1 MAIEKLKIA
10 MYMAD
15 KPDND
20 EEEMVDGCPAATQ
33 DIEVNIKN
41 RQKAIEVAN
50 YGPMN
55 PALPNKSY
63 WARHAGVFGVTVEEA
78 KTARCKNCAAFIQ
91 TTKMIDCIKKGLD
104 SGPEA
109 DAIEDAANLG
119 YCEIFDFKCAGERT
133 CTAWVFGGP
142 ITDANIQKDKD

>member
-1 MAIEKLKIA
+1 MALEKLKVA
-10 MYMAD
+10 VFLAE
-15 KPDND
+15 KPKGA
-20 EEEMVDGCPAATQ
+20 EEDMVEGCPVATQ
-33 DIEVNIKN
+33 DIAVNIKN

-55 PALPNKSY
+55 PALSNDSY
-63 WARHAGVFGVTVEEA
+63 WVKHAGVFGVSVEEA
-78 KTARCKNCAAFIQ
+78 KKSRCKNCAAFIQ

-104 SGPEA
+104 AGPEA
-109 DAIEDAANLG
+109 DAIEAAANLG

-142 ITDANIQKDKD
+142 ITDKNMKDKK